1 MPEPVRKEQLETLIA
16 YLSLIA
22 CPGADPDDVGD
33 VLVGVN
39 LEVDYWCLRTTD
51 SSQAMQV

>member
-1 MPEPVRKEQLETLIA
+1 MTW
-16 YLSLIA
+16 
-22 CPGADPDDVGD
+22 GD

-51 SSQAMQV
+51 LSQAMQL